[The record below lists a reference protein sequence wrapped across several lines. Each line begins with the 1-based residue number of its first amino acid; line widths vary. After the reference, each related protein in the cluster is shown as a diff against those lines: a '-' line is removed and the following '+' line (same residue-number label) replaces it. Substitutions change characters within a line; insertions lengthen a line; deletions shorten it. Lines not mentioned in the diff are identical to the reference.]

1 MIQTTLSLDNNEY
14 SSTRQGQTWH
24 LTPSVK
30 QVKENEEIRV
40 IPLSTLEGKKSI
52 SNQPVLDE
60 INAKRETVIPY
71 LKPIKT
77 QSKFTA
83 LQKWEGFVLK
93 VDKETFTARLID
105 IKNQGVEEEAE
116 IYLTEV
122 TEEDYPLLQPGAI
135 FYWSIGYFDHYSG
148 QRFNT
153 GMIRFRRLPG
163 FSKQEIGLAQ
173 EKAQEIRLLFGW
185 DKT

>member
-1 MIQTTLSLDNNEY
+1 MKQTTLTLDNIEY
-14 SSTRQGQTWH
+14 SSTGQNQVWH

-40 IPLSTLEGKKSI
+40 IPFDVLEGKKSI
-52 SNQPVLDE
+52 HNQLVLEDTDS
-60 INAKRETVIPY
+60 KRETVPY

-83 LQKWEGFVLK
+83 LQKWEGFVLD
-93 VDKETFTARLID
+93 VGEETFTARLVD
-105 IKNQGVEEEAE
+105 LKNEEIEEEAE

-122 TEEDYPLLQPGAI
+122 TEEDYPFLQPGAI
-135 FYWSIGYFDHYSG
+135 FYWSIGYLDHYSG

-153 GMIRFRRLPG
+153 GMIRFRRLPR
-163 FSKQEIGLAQ
+163 FSKQEINLAQ
-173 EKAQEIRLLFGW
+173 EKAQEIRRLFGW
-185 DKT
+185 DHP